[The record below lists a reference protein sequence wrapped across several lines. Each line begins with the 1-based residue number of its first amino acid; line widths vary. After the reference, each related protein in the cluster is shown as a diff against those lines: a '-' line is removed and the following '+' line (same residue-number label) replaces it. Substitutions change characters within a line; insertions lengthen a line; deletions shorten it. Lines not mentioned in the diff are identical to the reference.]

1 MQTYSNDVRI
11 ITQKIM
17 EEIGRRHHIP
27 AAEQQ
32 LDGSDFLVLDA
43 GIDRIDMQKE
53 KISEL
58 LCTKFVLN

>member
-1 MQTYSNDVRI
+1 
-11 ITQKIM
+11 M

-32 LDGSDFLVLDA
+32 LDGSDLLVLDA

-53 KISEL
+53 KMSEL
-58 LCTKFVLN
+58 LRTKFVLS